1 MQNIY
6 ELLCGCAGGENVR
19 RQEPMS
25 LHTTF
30 RIGGPADLFV
40 TPGSIQAVADSI
52 RICKETQTPYAV
64 IGNGSN
70 LLVSD
75 TGYRG
80 VIIQI
85 GRNLNQ
91 VSVDGEEI
99 RAQAGAMLSVIAK
112 TALSESLTGFEFAS
126 GIPGTL
132 GGAAVMN
139 AGAYGGEMKDVLTEV
154 TVLTR
159 EGEIRTV
166 PAGKLEMG
174 YRTSLAAKNGWII
187 LEAVL
192 KFQKGDAEAIRGR
205 MEELKMQRVTKQP
218 LDLPS
223 AGSTFKRPEGYFAGK
238 LIMDA
243 GLRGFTVGGAQISE
257 KHCGFVVNKGGAT
270 AEDVRNLIC
279 AVQKKVQEDAGVK
292 LEPEVKFLGEFH
304 SF

>member
-91 VSVDGEEI
+91 VSVNGEEI

-112 TALSESLTGFEFAS
+112 MALSESLTGFEFAS

-166 PAGKLEMG
+166 PAEKLEMG